1 MIGIFKNSH
10 PSNNFILFIYG
21 LILRWPSFVHP
32 IQPEVGK
39 EDAFI
44 YQAIASGMNQIF
56 SLNAYL
62 YSFVLFAMVFLQAVL
77 INNMVNAQKLFH
89 RPNDFS
95 GMAFLL
101 FTAVMPGW
109 FVLNPG
115 FLLALILTWIF
126 AIIFKFSA
134 NNESRSQSFN
144 AGFVLSL
151 GVMIYAPALVFLF
164 LLLIALILLR
174 PFKPQEWV
182 LVFLGLITPV
192 YFVLSYLYLKSM
204 PLSLMIPQITLGIQ
218 KPNFSVYQIVG
229 LSIVFLL
236 ILTGLGFSQSNSRKL
251 LVQSRNC
258 WSVLFVAVIISSLL
272 PFFNTNSLSNTLMP
286 MAVSGCVFA
295 AASFYY
301 PERKWFSVFS
311 HLLLW
316 TIAIING
323 YFFAFH

>member
-1 MIGIFKNSH
+1 VIGIFKNSH

-32 IQPEVGK
+32 IRPEVGK
-39 EDAFI
+39 GDAFI
-44 YQAIASGMNQIF
+44 CQMVASSMNHVF
-56 SLNAYL
+56 SFNAYL
-62 YSFVLFAMVFLQAVL
+62 FSFILFAMVFLQAIL

-95 GMAFLL
+95 GMVFLL

-109 FVLNPG
+109 FEFTPG
-115 FLLALILTWIF
+115 FLLALIVTWILT
-126 AIIFKFSA
+126 IIFKFSA

-144 AGFVLSL
+144 AGFVLGL
-151 GVMIYAPALVFLF
+151 GVMIYSPAVVFLF

-174 PFKPQEWV
+174 AFKPQEWV
-182 LVFLGLITPV
+182 LVFLGLVTPL

-218 KPNFSVYQIVG
+218 KPDYSVYQIIG
-229 LSIVFLL
+229 LSTVFLL
-236 ILTGLGFSQSNSRKL
+236 ILVGLGFSQSNSRKL

-258 WSVLFVAVIISSLL
+258 WSVLFIAVIISSFL
-272 PFFNTNSLSNTLMP
+272 PFFNTHSLSNTLMP
-286 MAVSGCVFA
+286 FVVSGSVFA

>member
-10 PSNNFILFIYG
+10 PSNNFLLFIYG
-21 LILRWPSFVHP
+21 LILRWPSFVNP
-32 IQPEVGK
+32 IRPEIGK

-44 YQAIASGMNQIF
+44 YRMVAETMDHVF
-56 SLNAYL
+56 SFNAYL
-62 YSFVLFAMVFLQAVL
+62 YSFILFAFVFLQAIL
-77 INNMVNAQKLFH
+77 INNVVNTQKLFH

-95 GMAFLL
+95 GMVFLL
-101 FTAVMPGW
+101 FTAVLPGW
-109 FVLNPG
+109 FGFNPG
-115 FLLALILTWIF
+115 FLLAIMITWLLTVILKLT
-126 AIIFKFSA
+126 A

-144 AGFVLSL
+144 AGFVLGLSA
-151 GVMIYAPALVFLF
+151 MIYAPALIFIF
-164 LLLIALILLR
+164 LLLISLILLR
-174 PFKPQEWV
+174 PFKPQEWA

-192 YFVLSYLYLKSM
+192 YFVLSYLYLKNM
-204 PLSLMIPQITLGIQ
+204 PLSLLIPHITLGFERPTYSI
-218 KPNFSVYQIVG
+218 YQIAG
-229 LSIVFLL
+229 LLTSL
-236 ILTGLGFSQSNSRKL
+236 ILILIGLGFSQSNSRKL

-258 WSVLFVAVIISSLL
+258 WSVLFIASIISSLL
-272 PFFNTNSLSNTLMP
+272 PFFNTHSLSNTLMP
-286 MAVSGCVFA
+286 LVVSGCVYA